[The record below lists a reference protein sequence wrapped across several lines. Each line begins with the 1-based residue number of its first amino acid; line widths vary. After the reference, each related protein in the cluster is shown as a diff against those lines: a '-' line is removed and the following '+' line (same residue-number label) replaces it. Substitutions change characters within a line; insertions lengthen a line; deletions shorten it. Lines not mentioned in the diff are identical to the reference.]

1 MRDATVSGELKK
13 LLGLDDFVRL
23 AEAFG
28 GTRLFVPA
36 RGDRTKLERA
46 LGQDVAEL
54 LAERY
59 AGTYLQVPLARE
71 ERARQYRE
79 RGASNSEI
87 ARALGITERG
97 VERLFQRQLD
107 RPIKGRDPRQGS
119 LFSLD

>member
-1 MRDATVSGELKK
+1 MRETSLIAELKA
-13 LLGLDDFVRL
+13 LLGPDDFVRF

-28 GTRLFVPA
+28 GTRQFVPA
-36 RGDRTKLERA
+36 RGDRTKLEKA
-46 LGQDVAEL
+46 LGRRVAEK

-79 RGASNSEI
+79 RGAPIAEI
-87 ARALGITERG
+87 ATRLGITERG
-97 VERLFQRQLD
+97 VERLFARQPD
-107 RPIKGRDPRQGS
+107 RPIKGRDPRQMQ

>member
-1 MRDATVSGELKK
+1 MRETSLISELKQ
-13 LLGLDDFVRL
+13 LLGLDDFICL

-28 GTRLFVPA
+28 GTRQFVPA

-46 LGQDVAEL
+46 LGRTVAEK

-79 RGASNSEI
+79 RGAPISEI
-87 ARALGITERG
+87 ATRLGITERA
-97 VERLFQRQLD
+97 VERLFARQAD